1 MEDDHDEEYIVRG
14 KQRLLNE
21 IQGLGVP
28 PLDGSPFIKGES
40 CNCTSGR
47 VPPGRHVNLSAALP
61 PRVPLPSF
69 NGLSRAHQCCIV
81 AFSVI
86 ARGAVSLH
94 FRFAQTRCVKS

>member
-40 CNCTSGR
+40 CNCAFAT
-47 VPPGRHVNLSAALP
+47 LIECLLP
-61 PRVPLPSF
+61 LLRL
-69 NGLSRAHQCCIV
+69 
-81 AFSVI
+81 
-86 ARGAVSLH
+86 VSC
-94 FRFAQTRCVKS
+94 T

>member
-40 CNCTSGR
+40 CNCAFR
-47 VPPGRHVNLSAALP
+47 VSEALIACFAAAAASLEH
-61 PRVPLPSF
+61 RIIMLLAIFAQTLLCIFV
-69 NGLSRAHQCCIV
+69 SRT
-81 AFSVI
+81 
-86 ARGAVSLH
+86 
-94 FRFAQTRCVKS
+94 QTRCVKS

>member
-40 CNCTSGR
+40 CNCTCHLGAMST
-47 VPPGRHVNLSAALP
+47 SLP
-61 PRVPLPSF
+61 HCVTCSF
-69 NGLSRAHQCCIV
+69 PFFQCC
-81 AFSVI
+81 
-86 ARGAVSLH
+86 L
-94 FRFAQTRCVKS
+94 TRS